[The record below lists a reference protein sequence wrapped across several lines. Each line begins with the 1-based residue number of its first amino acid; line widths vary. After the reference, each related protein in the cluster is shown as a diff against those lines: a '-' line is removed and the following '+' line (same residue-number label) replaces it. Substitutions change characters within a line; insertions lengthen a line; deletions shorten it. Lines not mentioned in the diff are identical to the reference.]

1 MVMSNSIN
9 ISENY
14 LIEEVPLFQ
23 IPGIMAASDIQD
35 YYNLC
40 QVLIIK
46 RKLTL
51 AAAKKLFRS
60 VWYLK
65 IFLTVDLKKLKKAG
79 KVPPESMMK
88 QFLCI
93 QKDLNQCFE
102 NLGFKESDFKQMQI
116 KLPYPETID
125 LNFNNH
131 SGDISMTPENQT

>member
-1 MVMSNSIN
+1 MSNSIN

-23 IPGIMAASDIQD
+23 IPGIMAASDIRD

-51 AAAKKLFRS
+51 AAAKKLFRA

-65 IFLTVDLKKLKKAG
+65 IFLTVDLKKLKNAG

-88 QFLCI
+88 QFRCI
-93 QKDLNQCFE
+93 QKDLNQRFV
-102 NLGFKESDFKQMQI
+102 NLGFTESDFKQMQI
-116 KLPYPETID
+116 RLPFPETVD
-125 LNFNNH
+125 LNFKNMVN
-131 SGDISMTPENQT
+131 